1 MSKRIVLDAPPYP
14 SRRSRLRRAVY
25 RWVVVVL
32 VALVAVC
39 CIVAPPAIA
48 AAIHFGV

>member
-1 MSKRIVLDAPPYP
+1 MNKRIVLDAAPYP

-25 RWVVVVL
+25 RWLAVVL

-48 AAIHFGV
+48 AAIHVGV

>member
-1 MSKRIVLDAPPYP
+1 MSKRIVLDGPQFP

-25 RWVVVVL
+25 RWLIAVI
-32 VALVAVC
+32 VALAAVC